1 MDRDLTLSGLT
12 QRGGLME
19 PWDEEHVKALLR
31 FPRFPMRLIQQDP
44 LQTWISQHGGLKG
57 VYTYLQNYP
66 LSPSHRRILEVVLS
80 NPEAVADV
88 YANSL
93 NMSRATYF
101 YRLRELVPALV
112 QALNNWESEPTPSPA
127 SVPEATAT
135 GLSNLP
141 TPLTSLVGAEPALQ
155 VLVPFLL
162 RQEVRLLTLLGPGG
176 IGKTRFGIELA
187 RRLCDRWADGLCFV
201 ELAPLTDSLRV
212 SWAIVQALRLKEVS
226 EAQCEAQ
233 LKAYLRPKEFLLVL
247 DNFEHLMSAA
257 LLVSDLLAAAPRLKI
272 LVTSRTALHV
282 YGEYEFTLSPLATPN
297 LETLQDPAQ
306 SAQSPAVALFVQRAQ
321 AVNPGFTLNP
331 ENSEAVAELCRR
343 MEGIPLAIEMV
354 ASQSKYFSPQA
365 MLVRLSNSKRLH
377 FLGQKPK
384 DLPPR
389 QQTLRGLL
397 DWSYVLLTPEL
408 QTLFSRLAIF
418 AGGCTIEAAATVCA
432 SPESDESKE
441 GGKDAPGIPAPVQAG
456 LTALVDQSLLQ
467 QQVEPDG
474 EPRFQML
481 EITREYALEQLN
493 LRGETAHLQKAHAVY
508 YLGLSEQNQPQPAAA
523 LQRVGLEL
531 MQRESANLKVA
542 IQWTLDHRE
551 GELGLRFVVA
561 LWNFWKWSG
570 RRHEGRQITQALLE
584 QTAGLRLLVRARVL
598 RLAGWLAYDLRDYT
612 TMLRSFQT
620 SLELSEELED
630 RRGIGLALHGLGT
643 LAQMPGQW
651 EQAREHLQRGLTLFQ
666 ALEVPEYIAWTFS
679 HLGRLALSRR
689 DLAKAQD
696 YFQKSVELF
705 RPLNLNVGAAFALG
719 HLGQV
724 LLYQGFLEQATS
736 ALEEC
741 LALSQTTGDTRGSIV
756 ALALNYLGEIAI
768 YRDQPLQARK
778 LINTCLTLSKDEGY
792 TWGIELSS
800 CTLGLLAMR
809 EERPLSA
816 AQCFRESLLLQQSL
830 KEFWRSVTLLEMVA
844 DLSVACDELL
854 GAARLYGAA
863 ERLRLSQ
870 DVLPLPIYRQPSEQS
885 QSQLRARL
893 NPAALDEAWAAGQS
907 LSLDQAITYAL
918 RCLE

>member
-1 MDRDLTLSGLT
+1 
-12 QRGGLME
+12 ME
-19 PWDEEHVKALLR
+19 LWDEEHVKALLR
-31 FPRFPMRLIQQDP
+31 FPRFPMRLIQEDP
-44 LQTWISQHGGLKG
+44 WQTWISRQGGLKG
-57 VYTYLQNYP
+57 VYAYLQSYP
-66 LSPSHRRILEVVLS
+66 LSPSHRGILEVVLS

-88 YANSL
+88 YANRL

-112 QALNNWESEPTPSPA
+112 QALNQWESESTRRPA
-127 SVPEATAT
+127 SAPEALST

-141 TPLTSLVGAEPALQ
+141 TPLTSLVGAEPSLQ

-187 RRLCDRWADGLCFV
+187 RRLYDKWADGLCFV
-201 ELAPLTDSLRV
+201 ELAPLNDPLRV
-212 SWAIVQALRLKEVS
+212 AWAIVQALRLKEVS

-233 LKAYLRPKEFLLVL
+233 LKAYLRTKEFLLVL
-247 DNFEHLMSAA
+247 DNFEHLMPAA
-257 LLVSDLLAAAPRLKI
+257 LLVTDLLAAAPQLKI

-282 YGEYEFTLSPLATPN
+282 YGEYEFTIPPLATPN
-297 LETLQDPAQ
+297 LDNLQDSVQ

-331 ENSEAVAELCRR
+331 ENSEAVTELCRR

-354 ASQSKYFSPQA
+354 ASQIKYFSPQA

-377 FLGQKPK
+377 FLSQKPK
-384 DLPPR
+384 NLPPR

-408 QTLFSRLAIF
+408 QTLFSRLAVF
-418 AGGCTIEAAATVCA
+418 AGGCTIEAAAVIC
-432 SPESDESKE
+432 SRPERGE
-441 GGKDAPGIPAPVQAG
+441 GDPLPNVGEARTLPAPVQAG

-467 QQVEPDG
+467 QQIEPDG
-474 EPRFQML
+474 EPRFHML
-481 EITREYALEQLN
+481 EITREYALEQLD
-493 LRGETAHLQKAHAVY
+493 LRGETSRLQQAHALY
-508 YLGLSEQNQPQPAAA
+508 YLELAEQIQPQSNAPV
-523 LQRVGLEL
+523 QRLRLEL
-531 MQRESANLKVA
+531 LQRESTNLKVA
-542 IQWTLDHRE
+542 IEWTVNHRE

-561 LWNFWKWSG
+561 LWNFWKYSG
-570 RRHEGRQITQALLE
+570 RRHEGRQIAQALLE
-584 QTAGLRLLVRARVL
+584 QTVGLRLPIRARAL

-612 TMLRSFQT
+612 TMLRSFLT
-620 SLELSEELED
+620 SLELSDELCD
-630 RRGIGLALHGLGT
+630 RRGVGLALHGLGS

-651 EQAREHLQRGLTLFQ
+651 EQAREHLRQGLNIFE
-666 ALEVPEYIAWTFS
+666 ALKEPEYIAWTFN
-679 HLGRLALSRR
+679 HLGRFALSQR
-689 DLAKAQD
+689 DLPQAQAC
-696 YFQKSVELF
+696 FQKSLELF
-705 RPLNLNVGAAFALG
+705 RSLNSNAGTALALG

-724 LLYQGFLEQATS
+724 VLYQGFPEQA
-736 ALEEC
+736 APLLEEC
-741 LALSQTTGDTRGSIV
+741 LALSQTSGDMRGSIV
-756 ALALNYLGEIAI
+756 ALALNYLGELAI

-792 TWGIELSS
+792 TWGIELGS

-830 KEFWRSVTLLEMVA
+830 KEYWRSITLLEMVA
-844 DLSVACDELL
+844 DLSVACAELL

-863 ERLRLSQ
+863 ERLRNSQ
-870 DVLPLPIYRQPSEQS
+870 NTLPLPIYRQQSEQS
-885 QSQLRARL
+885 QAQLRARL

-918 RCLE
+918 RCLEQ

>member
-1 MDRDLTLSGLT
+1 
-12 QRGGLME
+12 
-19 PWDEEHVKALLR
+19 
-31 FPRFPMRLIQQDP
+31 
-44 LQTWISQHGGLKG
+44 
-57 VYTYLQNYP
+57 
-66 LSPSHRRILEVVLS
+66 
-80 NPEAVADV
+80 
-88 YANSL
+88 
-93 NMSRATYF
+93 MSRATYF

-112 QALNNWESEPTPSPA
+112 QALNHWESEALSTPA
-127 SVPEATAT
+127 SIPEAIST

-201 ELAPLTDSLRV
+201 ELAPLTDPLRV
-212 SWAIVQALRLKEVS
+212 AWAIVQALRLKEVS

-247 DNFEHLMSAA
+247 DNFEHLMPAA

-282 YGEYEFTLSPLATPN
+282 YGEYEFTISPLATPN
-297 LETLQDPAQ
+297 LENLPDPAR

-321 AVNPGFTLNP
+321 AVQPGFTLNP
-331 ENSEAVAELCRR
+331 ENSEAVTELCRR

-354 ASQSKYFSPQA
+354 ASQIKYFSPQA
-365 MLVRLSNSKRLH
+365 MLVRLSHSKRLH

-418 AGGCTIEAAATVCA
+418 AGGCTIEAAAVVCA
-432 SPESDESKE
+432 SPESEQ
-441 GGKDAPGIPAPVQAG
+441 GIPAPVQAG

-481 EITREYALEQLN
+481 EIMREYALEQLN
-493 LRGETAHLQKAHAVY
+493 LREETSRLQKAHAVY
-508 YLGLSEQNQPQPAAA
+508 YLGLSEQSQPQLEPA
-523 LQRVGLEL
+523 LQRLRLEL
-531 MQRESANLKVA
+531 LQREYTNLKVA
-542 IQWTLDHRE
+542 IQWTLDQRE

-561 LWNFWKWSG
+561 LWNFWKFSG

-584 QTAGLRLLVRARVL
+584 QTAGLRLPVRARVL

-620 SLELSEELED
+620 SLELAEELED

-651 EQAREHLQRGLTLFQ
+651 DQAREHLQRGLTLFQ

-689 DLAKAQD
+689 DLTKAQD

-705 RPLNLNVGAAFALG
+705 RPHNLNAGAAFALG

-724 LLYQGFLEQATS
+724 LLYQGFLEQAAT
-736 ALEEC
+736 AFEEC
-741 LALSQTTGDTRGSIV
+741 LALSQAAGDPRGSIV
-756 ALALNYLGEIAI
+756 ALALNYLGQIAI

-792 TWGIELSS
+792 TWGVELGS

-830 KEFWRSVTLLEMVA
+830 KEFWRSITLLEMVA
-844 DLSVACDELL
+844 DLSVACGELL

-870 DVLPLPIYRQPSEQS
+870 DVLPLPIYRQQSEQS